1 MSDISPSNGRQTG
14 DRIILTDLAFYGYH
28 GVMREENKLGQ
39 RFRIDLECGLDLS
52 AAGHSDRVEDTV
64 SYADIYTIL
73 KAATEDTRFKLIEAL
88 AQHIC
93 DRLFESFSAFGWL
106 RIRIRKPE
114 APVRAVAG
122 EFAVELFRTRPNE

>member
-1 MSDISPSNGRQTG
+1 MHQPETS

-28 GVMREENKLGQ
+28 GVMLEENKLGQ
-39 RFRIDLECGLDLS
+39 RFRIDLECGIDLS
-52 AAGHSDRVEDTV
+52 PAGHSDQVEDTV

-88 AQHIC
+88 AQHIV
-93 DRLFESFSAFGWL
+93 DRLFESFAPLEWI

-122 EFAVELFRTRPNE
+122 EFAIEIFRQRSAP